1 MNDYLV
7 GLAAT
12 VFIYFLGSFYF
23 IYQRHEADAARKQ
36 NMQMAV
42 EVMGNAIK
50 SQQAT
55 IERLEKLVAKAT
67 LEKECK

>member
-1 MNDYLV
+1 MKDYLV
-7 GLAAT
+7 ALST
-12 VFIYFLGSFYF
+12 IVFIYFLGSSYF
-23 IYQRHEADAARKQ
+23 IYQRHQADLARKQ

-42 EVMGNAIK
+42 EAMGNAIK
-50 SQQAT
+50 SHQDH